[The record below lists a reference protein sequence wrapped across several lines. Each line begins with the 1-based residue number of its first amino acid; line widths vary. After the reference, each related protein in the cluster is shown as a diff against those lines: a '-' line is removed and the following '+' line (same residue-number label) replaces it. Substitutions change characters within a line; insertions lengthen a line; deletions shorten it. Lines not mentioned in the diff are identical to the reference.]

1 MGKGFFDL
9 DGPFNRIATFVFD
22 MIFLNIL
29 WLLFSLPIIT
39 MGASTTALFYVI
51 GKRHRKEDG
60 YLFKDFWK
68 SFKMNFKQATI
79 IWTIILIMAIVTGL
93 NISNAAIIFGKWSSY
108 FIIIQGVILL
118 QVLIIGLYI
127 FLLLSRLYLSI
138 ASAFKMAFII
148 GNKHILTTI
157 ICILLFGILLLAIY
171 IYPPALFFGVVIYVY
186 CSYLLIGRILAQY
199 LPKE

>member
-1 MGKGFFDL
+1 
-9 DGPFNRIATFVFD
+9 
-22 MIFLNIL
+22 
-29 WLLFSLPIIT
+29 
-39 MGASTTALFYVI
+39 
-51 GKRHRKEDG
+51 
-60 YLFKDFWK
+60 
-68 SFKMNFKQATI
+68 MNFKQATI

-171 IYPPALFFGVVIYVY
+171 IYPPALFWS
-186 CSYLLIGRILAQY
+186 CYLCLLQLFINRKNISPISAQRINYQ
-199 LPKE
+199 